1 MMRCLRR
8 APVIAL
14 LCLLGGQAMG
24 QSIDVYSRPR
34 QTEPSRDFDVIHY
47 RIELELDDATRSFWG
62 TTTLSLRSLRE
73 SLTQVRLDAETFVVG
88 GVTDAEGRA
97 LDFGQEGGSLRIRL
111 AEPRRYG
118 EELRLTV
125 GYRADDVDIDPV
137 PFGMSASYDL
147 GIDFKAATRRSPAL
161 VNTLSFPEG
170 ARHWFPSFDHPS
182 DRATQEVIA
191 TVRGDWRVLSNG
203 RLVEERRHADGR
215 ATFHWRLERPHPTY
229 LSVLVAGPY
238 VVLEDVVGELPLEYW
253 VYPRDEQNAARSFE
267 KTPEIIEFLAET
279 FGVPYPWSRYAQ
291 VTIPGI
297 GGGAESTT
305 ATVLGDS
312 TIHDAKAD
320 EDFPSHWLVAHEA
333 AHHWWGNLVSYRAWQ
348 ETWLS
353 EGFATYSEYLYSRH
367 SLGEDEGAWNLHRK
381 KEAYL
386 REARERYQRPIVFDR
401 WTHPNQNFDG
411 HTYPKAAAVIHMLR
425 FVLGDAGFFRALTH
439 FLEKHAY
446 QAVQTEDLVVA
457 IKESTGQNLDWFFE
471 QWIRRPGHPVFD
483 VSWTWDEASGEALV
497 VVEQTQDSSG
507 RVPVY
512 RMPVD
517 LRFDLGGSSQTE
529 RIWLEGKREEFRLR
543 LPARPLLVRFDA
555 GDWLL
560 KEWTF
565 EKSTGELLYQLENG
579 DGFGRRWA
587 ATELGS
593 RRGEPGVRTALWRA
607 AESDAFRVARS
618 SAIEALG
625 PPPTRDETQ
634 RLKGLAVSDSHSGV
648 RESALDQLGEARRA
662 DLAGFFKER
671 FVAESSYVAQAA
683 AVRALGRL
691 ADPRHRDFLAEAGR
705 VASPRDV
712 VASAAR
718 EALQAFNEGGW

>member
-1 MMRCLRR
+1 MIRSLRG
-8 APVIAL
+8 ASVIAL
-14 LCLLGGQAMG
+14 LSLSAVSQVTG

-62 TTTLSLRSLRE
+62 TTTLSLRSLRD

-88 GVTDAEGRA
+88 GVTDAAGRA

-118 EELRLTV
+118 EEVRLTV

-238 VVLEDVVGELPLEYW
+238 VVLEDSVGDLPLEYW
-253 VYPRDEQNAARSFE
+253 VYPQDEQNANRSFE
-267 KTPEIIEFLAET
+267 KTPEIIEFLGET

-291 VTIPGI
+291 I
-297 GGGAESTT
+297 
-305 ATVLGDS
+305 
-312 TIHDAKAD
+312 TIHDEKAD
-320 EDFPSHWLVAHEA
+320 GDFPSHWLVAHEA

-446 QAVQTEDLVVA
+446 QAVQTEDLVLA

-471 QWIRRPGHPVFD
+471 QWIRRPGHPVFE
-483 VSWTWDEASGEALV
+483 VSWSWDEGSGEALV
-497 VVEQTQDSSG
+497 VIEQTHDSSG

-512 RMPVD
+512 GMPVD
-517 LRFDLGGSSQTE
+517 IRFDLGGSSQTQ
-529 RIWLEGKREEFRLR
+529 RIWLEGKREEFRFR
-543 LPARPLLVRFDA
+543 LAARPLLVRFDA
-555 GDWLL
+555 GNWLL

-565 EKSTGELLYQLENG
+565 DKSTQELLYQLENG
-579 DGFGRRWA
+579 DALGRRWA
-587 ATELGS
+587 ATELGP
-593 RRGEPGVRTALWRA
+593 RRGEPGVRMALWRA
-607 AESDAFRVARS
+607 AEGDAFRVARS
-618 SAIEALG
+618 SAMEALG
-625 PPPTRDETQ
+625 PPQTRDETQ
-634 RLKGLAVSDSHSGV
+634 RLKGLAVSDAHSGV

-671 FVAESSYVAQAA
+671 FAAESSYVAQAA

-691 ADPRHRDFLAEAGR
+691 ADPRHRDFLAEAER

-718 EALQAFNEGGW
+718 EALQALTHDPSS